1 MVQYNEGGTNPR
13 RKEVGKD
20 VTLFLPDGTE
30 VPITSLSFSEEAETS
45 ETQFNDSF
53 AQSHAITGV
62 TYSGSFEIEGRANVE
77 RDVGFD
83 KGTQNGEGT
92 TLPKFIPTMSIED
105 GSGRSYTFNQV
116 MINSHSKD
124 MPADDRTSQSFDFMA
139 EEMVVNE

>member
-1 MVQYNEGGTNPR
+1 MAYNEGGTDTR

-20 VTLFLPDGTE
+20 IKLFLQSGDEIP
-30 VPITSLSFSEEAETS
+30 VNSLSFSEEAETS
-45 ETQFNDSF
+45 ETQYNNSF
-53 AQSHAITGV
+53 AQSHAVTGV

-77 RDVGFD
+77 RDIGFD
-83 KGTQNGEGT
+83 KGRQNGEAT
-92 TLPKFIPTMSIED
+92 TLPKFISTMTIED

-139 EEMVVNE
+139 EELVVTE

>member
-1 MVQYNEGGTNPR
+1 MAYNEGGTNTR

-20 VTLFLPDGTE
+20 IKLFLQSGDEIP
-30 VPITSLSFSEEAETS
+30 VNSLSFSEEAETS
-45 ETQFNDSF
+45 ETQYNNSF
-53 AQSHAITGV
+53 AQSHAVTGV

-77 RDVGFD
+77 RDIGFD
-83 KGTQNGEGT
+83 KGAQNGEAT
-92 TLPKFIPTMSIED
+92 TLPKFISTMTIED

-139 EEMVVNE
+139 EELVVTE